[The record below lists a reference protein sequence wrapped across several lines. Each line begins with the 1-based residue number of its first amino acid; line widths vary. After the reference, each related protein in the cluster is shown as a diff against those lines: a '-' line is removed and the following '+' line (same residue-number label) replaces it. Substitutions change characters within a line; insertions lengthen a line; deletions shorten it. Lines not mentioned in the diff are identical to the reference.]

1 MLRSNR
7 ENEPSVIDGAL
18 LLDKPLGLSS
28 NAALQKAK
36 KLFGAAKA
44 GHAGTLDPLASG
56 LLLVLFGEATK
67 FAGPLLDAD
76 KEYLATLKLGERT
89 ATGDA
94 EGPVLEVKAVSFSDE
109 KLAAVLQ
116 GFRGE
121 IEQVPPMHSALK
133 HEGTPLYRLARRGQE
148 VVRAPR
154 RVRILELQVVK
165 QEGTTLVLRVVCTK
179 GTYIRVLAEDIGEAL
194 GCGAHLGGLRRT
206 ASGRFRI
213 EHAATLEALAEPE
226 ERRRRLLP
234 LPALLEG
241 LPRAELAAAEE
252 TRLRQGQ
259 TLKISGL
266 HPGLCAVVRPDGA
279 VIGLGNA
286 DAEGLKPLRLTQT
299 AEKHLKSAAH
309 NERE

>member
-1 MLRSNR
+1 M
-7 ENEPSVIDGAL
+7 IDGAL

-28 NAALQKAK
+28 NQALQKAR

-76 KEYLATLKLGERT
+76 KEYLATLKLGERS

-94 EGPVLEVKAVSFSDE
+94 EGPILETREVSFSDE
-109 KLAAVLQ
+109 KLAAVLAR
-116 GFRGE
+116 FRGE

-133 HEGTPLYRLARRGQE
+133 HAGTPLYRLARRGQE

-154 RVRILELQVVK
+154 RVQILELEPVK
-165 QEGTTLVLRVVCTK
+165 REAATLVLRVVCTK

-234 LPALLEG
+234 LPALLED

-286 DAEGLKPLRLTQT
+286 DAEGGLKPLRLTQT

>member
-1 MLRSNR
+1 
-7 ENEPSVIDGAL
+7 VIDGAL

-28 NAALQKAK
+28 NAALQEAK
-36 KLFGAAKA
+36 RLFGAAKA

-76 KEYLATLKLGERT
+76 KEYLATLKLGERS

-94 EGPVLEVKAVSFSDE
+94 EGPILQTRGVSFSDE
-109 KLAAVLQ
+109 QLAAVLAR
-116 GFRGE
+116 FRGE

-133 HEGTPLYRLARRGQE
+133 HGGTPLYRLARRGQE

-154 RVRILELQVVK
+154 RVRILALEPVK
-165 QEGTTLVLRVVCTK
+165 REGTTLVLRVVCTK

-194 GCGAHLGGLRRT
+194 GCGAHLAGLRRT

-213 EHAATLEALAEPE
+213 EQAATLEALAEPE

-286 DAEGLKPLRLTQT
+286 DAEGGLKPLRLTQT